1 MKYIRLI
8 GIETEMDNLRTDEV
22 NLRVFF
28 KEM

>member
-8 GIETEMDNLRTDEV
+8 GIETKMDNLRTDEV